1 MPGTDR
7 RLRLPGEVSMPG
19 HDALFKSLLRGFFD
33 GFLRLIVPALARRLD
48 LTALAPL
55 DKELFTDWP
64 QRRRREVDLLVRV
77 PHLGGRGDLLVHV
90 EIEARARREMA
101 RRLWHYGN
109 QIQALHGLEVLPVVV
124 YLRGG
129 RPGVHLER
137 WEDRLLEPEQSDFR
151 FYAFGLSGCRAEEWL
166 AKPEPLAWGLAALMR
181 SAPWDRAEHKLACLR
196 RIAAALLPELSRF
209 LLVNCVETYLELNAE
224 ESARFASLGAREEDE
239 QVRATQRT
247 WADRMREE
255 GKETGL
261 TALRQVLLRLLGQ
274 RFGAV
279 PDGVRQGVERIASL
293 ERLAAL
299 AERVLEVRSLEE
311 LDLG

>member
-1 MPGTDR
+1 MP
-7 RLRLPGEVSMPG
+7 S

-33 GFLRLIVPALARRLD
+33 GFLRLVVPALARRLD
-48 LTALAPL
+48 LAALAPL

-64 QRRRREVDLLVRV
+64 QRRRREVDLLMRA
-77 PHLGGRGDLLVHV
+77 PYLGGRGDLLVHV
-90 EIEARARREMA
+90 EIEVRARRQMP
-101 RRLWHYGN
+101 RRLWHYCN
-109 QIQALHGLEVLPVVV
+109 QIQASHGLEVLPVVV

-137 WEDRLLEPEQSDFR
+137 WQDRLLEPEHGDFR
-151 FYAFGLSGCRAEEWL
+151 FIAFGLAGCQAEEWL

-181 SAPWDRAEHKLACLR
+181 SAPGDRAEHKLACLR
-196 RIAAALLPELSRF
+196 RIAAERMPDLSRF
-209 LLVNCVETYLELNAE
+209 LLVNCVETYLQLNAD
-224 ESARFASLGAREEDE
+224 ESARFASLATREEDQ
-239 QVRATQRT
+239 QVRATQMT

-255 GKETGL
+255 GVQQGVEKGREEGKETGL
-261 TALRQVLLRLLGQ
+261 SALRQVLLRQLGQ

-279 PDGVRQGVERIASL
+279 PDGVRQRVERIVSL
-293 ERLAAL
+293 ERLTAL